1 MVNECCS
8 VDTAVSCMSENNINA
23 LCFQQFNKLIL
34 MIRLLQDC
42 FHAMFGHLGEFLVLL
57 ELLGRISEPF
67 FYCLHTDR
75 FVNLGSL
82 ERISDLIALS
92 VRGRIDKTMIL
103 TIANF
108 ASDFLQGYII

>member
-8 VDTAVSCMSENNINA
+8 VDTAVSCMSENNINT

-34 MIRLLQDC
+34 MVRLLQDC
-42 FHAMFGHLGEFLVLL
+42 FYAMFGHLGEFFVLL
-57 ELLGRISEPF
+57 KLLGRISEPL
-67 FYCLHTDR
+67 FYRLHADR
-75 FVNLGSL
+75 LINLGSL
-82 ERISDLIALS
+82 ERISHLVALS

-103 TIANF
+103 TTANF

>member
-1 MVNECCS
+1 M
-8 VDTAVSCMSENNINA
+8 AENNINT
-23 LCFQQFNKLIL
+23 LCFQQLNELIL
-34 MIRLLQDC
+34 MVRLLQDS
-42 FHAMFGHLGEFLVLL
+42 FHAMTGHLGEFLFLL

-82 ERISDLIALS
+82 ERISQFVALS

-103 TIANF
+103 TTANF
-108 ASDFLQGYII
+108 ASDLLQGYII

>member
-8 VDTAVSCMSENNINA
+8 VDTAVSCMAENNINT

-34 MIRLLQDC
+34 MVRLLQDC

-57 ELLGRISEPF
+57 KLLGRISEPF
-67 FYCLHTDR
+67 FYCLHTNR

-82 ERISDLIALS
+82 ERISKFVALS

-103 TIANF
+103 TTANF
-108 ASDFLQGYII
+108 ASDLLQGYII